1 MAHILFDMY
10 DGKLNP
16 VTGIPEETTDRI
28 YSSIIGVEK
37 LLFYYSLVFS
47 VMDAYHELIE
57 WNPIH
62 KDVVCSNYLLR
73 DIHKADRLTRS
84 YLFEFRTVLDHMETA
99 IKRDF
104 GQHSEEWNIFS
115 SNTSNAYDQVPEY
128 AFTYHL
134 RNCAQHCANVVHGF
148 NGCTGSCISSNK
160 KQLMQDFSGWK
171 SVDTDFMARCPDN
184 IDLSSVFG
192 KANAALSNALTPLI
206 QHFLNEGDT
215 LKQLWFLRRW
225 GESLVV
231 NFKRD
236 VHSYHMLTPVLPD
249 GSEASI
255 EDWKSGKVESFDGNL
270 IAWDEIYALTNNLE
284 DENGNAYRMRSQ

>member
-1 MAHILFDMY
+1 
-10 DGKLNP
+10 
-16 VTGIPEETTDRI
+16 
-28 YSSIIGVEK
+28 
-37 LLFYYSLVFS
+37 
-47 VMDAYHELIE
+47 
-57 WNPIH
+57 
-62 KDVVCSNYLLR
+62 
-73 DIHKADRLTRS
+73 
-84 YLFEFRTVLDHMETA
+84 
-99 IKRDF
+99 
-104 GQHSEEWNIFS
+104 
-115 SNTSNAYDQVPEY
+115 
-128 AFTYHL
+128 
-134 RNCAQHCANVVHGF
+134 
-148 NGCTGSCISSNK
+148 
-160 KQLMQDFSGWK
+160 
-171 SVDTDFMARCPDN
+171 MARCPDN

-255 EDWKSGKVESFDGNL
+255 EDWKSGKVESLNGNL

-284 DENGNAYRMRSQ
+284 DENGNAYMARYLL